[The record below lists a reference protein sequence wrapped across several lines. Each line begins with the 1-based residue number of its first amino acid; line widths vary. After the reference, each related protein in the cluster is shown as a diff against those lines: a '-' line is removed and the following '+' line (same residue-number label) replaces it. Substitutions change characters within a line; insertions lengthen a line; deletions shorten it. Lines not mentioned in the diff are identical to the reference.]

1 MAPKFGRLANVTTV
15 ASVDVSPP
23 TDLAATI
30 RAIVRKELQRQGI
43 GVDKTIPYPPTNPP
57 HYTAAPLAPLPLSVC
72 MADISET
79 GNPRPHR
86 DSLAADQRYGQRLHH
101 GPTTQRSL
109 VNDHTIDIPCYV
121 AVGDLHTYTSPY
133 VTKDRWV
140 NAITT
145 YTNGTYTAVDE
156 ILVEE
161 PALNILVDALKD
173 QLVGE
178 NGLRYLVAWSIYRQ
192 LVRYTVPDLLA
203 KRRPASDACYE
214 HADKAMHLA
223 LMSPYLQGDSYLDVS
238 LDRLFPSWIKALSLS
253 VRNLWADS
261 RTWRY
266 DEAQVEAYYEPS
278 QNALVIPT
286 AIISRPLFYDES
298 PPALNYGSLG
308 TIVGNEMIHA
318 YDVTGIAYNEMAELR
333 HWASASFTREY
344 TQRALCLRQ
353 SHGAAVRQKARQE
366 LDDFSDSENIDDFVG
381 VKIVYRAFS
390 SLPYHERRL
399 TLGGLNMSAE
409 RLFFIGHCIKWCSKV
424 SNVADQ
430 YAPFRS
436 RCVVPIMNMPEF
448 SNAFGCAAVQPMNPK
463 EKCNFW
469 S

>member
-1 MAPKFGRLANVTTV
+1 MALATKRVV
-15 ASVDVSPP
+15 FL
-23 TDLAATI
+23 DL
-30 RAIVRKELQRQGI
+30 L
-43 GVDKTIPYPPTNPP
+43 
-57 HYTAAPLAPLPLSVC
+57 
-72 MADISET
+72 
-79 GNPRPHR
+79 HR
-86 DSLAADQRYGQRLHH
+86 
-101 GPTTQRSL
+101 
-109 VNDHTIDIPCYV
+109 N
-121 AVGDLHTYTSPY
+121 
-133 VTKDRWV
+133 RWV

-308 TIVGNEMIHA
+308 T
-318 YDVTGIAYNEMAELR
+318 
-333 HWASASFTREY
+333 
-344 TQRALCLRQ
+344 
-353 SHGAAVRQKARQE
+353 VRQKARQE

-448 SNAFGCAAVQPMNPK
+448 SNAFGCAAVQPMNPN